1 MEKNKQYKLAE
12 WGPLTV
18 IAESIRNKLMIS
30 LLTLALIPLIFLG
43 IISYKISSEAL
54 MKKTFDSLEAFRNS
68 RAHAVEKY
76 FEERH
81 GDMKALNEMVKTLR
95 AKAFSHLASI
105 QQLKKSMIETY
116 FEERINNVQVMSR
129 TPFIVGALASFGQ
142 AGPSDGSAWKAVEK
156 EYGPGIEKFSEI
168 YGYYDTY
175 LVTENGDVVYT
186 VAKEADLGQ
195 NLLNGRLKHS
205 PAGKAFRQGLRNIYF
220 QDFESYEPSDGENAA
235 FIAAPVR
242 NQSGVAGVFM
252 VQVSVDQINF
262 IMQERRGLGQSG
274 ESYLVGP
281 DGLFRSNSFHIM
293 ESTIMNP
300 AFAVDTKGTAEAL
313 TGKTGEAIT
322 VNYRGEYV
330 LSSWTPVKLHKITWA
345 MLGEIEVSEAFIP
358 KEKGEGK
365 DFFTRYK
372 EKYGYENIALLN
384 PDGFLFFSVVKGKDY
399 RTNML
404 TGPYRNTNL
413 GRLFSK
419 VLETKEPGMADF
431 EKYHPFGDRQAAF
444 VAIPVLSD
452 KNKVEVVVA
461 AQLSTEQINSMM
473 LERTGLG
480 ETGETYLVGS
490 DKMFRSKSAFRE
502 KLRGSEK
509 FESFSTVMNPNI
521 IADTPASVN
530 ALAGKK
536 GSRVINNYRNVQV
549 LSSWCPVTVS
559 PPTLTTPKGIRWAV
573 IAEFDYEEVVR
584 PVTEIMMKGV
594 LVFMAT
600 ALVVV
605 VGALMLSQSLTTQV
619 NHIMNLIDEIGRGNF
634 DARTPVNTRDELG
647 VMALSLNAML
657 DNLLSLIKSEKK

>member
-1 MEKNKQYKLAE
+1 MEKNKQFELAE
-12 WGPLTV
+12 WGLLTV
-18 IAESIRNKLMIS
+18 ITESIRNKLMVS
-30 LLTLALIPLIFLG
+30 LLALALIPLIFLG
-43 IISYKISSEAL
+43 IISYMISSKAL
-54 MKKTFDSLEAFRNS
+54 MKKSFDSLDAFRNS

-81 GDMKALNEMVKTLR
+81 GDIRALNEMVKTLR
-95 AKAFSHLASI
+95 TKAFRHLASI
-105 QQLKKSMIETY
+105 QQLKRGMIETY
-116 FEERINNVQVMSR
+116 FKERINNVQVMSK
-129 TPFIVGALASFGQ
+129 TPFIARSLASFDL
-142 AGPSDGSAWKAVEK
+142 AGTPGGAAWKTTEK

-175 LVTENGDVVYT
+175 LVSADGDIVYT
-186 VAKEADLGQ
+186 VAKESDLGQ
-195 NLLNGRLKHS
+195 NLRNGRLKNS
-205 PAGKAFRQGLRNIYF
+205 PAGKAFRRGLRGICF

-242 NQSGVAGVFM
+242 NESGIAGVFM
-252 VQVSVDQINF
+252 VQVSVDQINY

-313 TGKTGEAIT
+313 TGKIGQGIT

-330 LSSWTPVKLHKITWA
+330 LSSWAPVKIHDVTWA
-345 MLGEIEVSEAFIP
+345 MLGEIEVTEAFIP
-358 KEKGEGK
+358 KEKGEDK

-384 PDGFLFFSVVKGKDY
+384 PDGFLFFTVAKGKDY

-413 GRLFSK
+413 GRLFAK
-419 VLETKEPGMADF
+419 VLQTKDPGMADF
-431 EKYHPFGDRQAAF
+431 EKYHPFGDRHAAF
-444 VAIPVLSD
+444 IAAPVLSD
-452 KNKVEVVVA
+452 RNEVEVVVA

-480 ETGETYLVGS
+480 RTGETYLVGH
-490 DKMFRSKSAFRE
+490 DKMFRSESAFME
-502 KLRGSEK
+502 NLQGFENLEGS
-509 FESFSTVMNPNI
+509 STVMNPKV
-521 IADTPASVN
+521 IADTPASEA

-536 GSRVINNYRNVQV
+536 GSRVIRNYREAQV
-549 LSSWCPVTVS
+549 LSSWCPVSVS
-559 PPTLTTPKGIRWAV
+559 PSTLTTPGGIRWAV
-573 IAEFDYEEVVR
+573 IAEFDYEEVNE

-600 ALVVV
+600 VLVVV
-605 VGALMLSQSLTTQV
+605 VGALMLSQGLTTQV
-619 NHIMNLIDEIGRGNF
+619 NHITNLIEEIGMGNF

-657 DNLLSLIKSEKK
+657 DNLLSLIKSEK